1 MRIWYIKRLLQFGV
15 QVEDLIAVYVR
26 QIRSVCEFAVQYWG
40 PMITQGEVR
49 RLEKIQR
56 TVLHVILGNNYT
68 SYREAL
74 LKVNLETLE
83 ERRKNLCIKFAV
95 KTSEQQ
101 KFRHWFER
109 NSEKCNNTRSVM
121 DPWKLPK
128 IRTDRFKKSPI
139 PYYTRMLNELHSN
152 WGTVITEKIF
162 NCNQCEQSF
171 SSSHNLAV
179 HVRIIHICHGTDP
192 QWSTNMK

>member
-1 MRIWYIKRLLQFGV
+1 MLCNFSIYWGVTIEYIQKTKLLGFILTEDLRTEENTRYIEKKAYMRIWYIKRLLQFGV

-26 QIRSVCEFAVQYWG
+26 QIRSVCEFAVRYWG

-56 TVLHVILGNNYT
+56 TVLHVILGNKYT

-83 ERRKNLCIKFAV
+83 ERRKNLCIKFAA

-109 NSEKCNNTRSVM
+109 NSEKCNNTRSVT

-128 IRTDRFKKSPI
+128 IRTDR
-139 PYYTRMLNELHSN
+139 L
-152 WGTVITEKIF
+152 
-162 NCNQCEQSF
+162 
-171 SSSHNLAV
+171 
-179 HVRIIHICHGTDP
+179 
-192 QWSTNMK
+192 

>member
-1 MRIWYIKRLLQFGV
+1 M
-15 QVEDLIAVYVR
+15 R

-95 KTSEQQ
+95 KTSEQ
-101 KFRHWFER
+101 
-109 NSEKCNNTRSVM
+109 
-121 DPWKLPK
+121 
-128 IRTDRFKKSPI
+128 
-139 PYYTRMLNELHSN
+139 
-152 WGTVITEKIF
+152 
-162 NCNQCEQSF
+162 
-171 SSSHNLAV
+171 
-179 HVRIIHICHGTDP
+179 
-192 QWSTNMK
+192 